1 MLPRSMSTRTLSAGT
16 NKMSITYGYLHRA
29 GLRPRRRLQLVQHQR
44 LRLRQQRPPHLQ
56 LRPRRLLHPRLQLLP
71 QPLRRP
77 HQHQQLLLLPDR
89 RRRRD
94 LSPRRDRA
102 PRHAPVRSY
111 RRSIP
116 VLAGRRASTERG
128 GYKKNL
134 PTRALCEFSD
144 QSSHQL
150 IGDNSRQ
157 DCCSGLGKR
166 ASAAI
171 RDYESGIRSRVRF
184 ITSILQPLH
193 TL

>member
-1 MLPRSMSTRTLSAGT
+1 MSRTLPPSTSTRTGVNT
-16 NKMSITYGYLHRA
+16 NKMSISFGYLHRA
-29 GLRPRRRLQLVQHQR
+29 GLRPRRPLQLVQPQR
-44 LRLRQQRPPHLQ
+44 LRLRQQRP
-56 LRPRRLLHPRLQLLP
+56 LRLPPRLQLLP
-71 QPLRRP
+71 QPLLRP
-77 HQHQQLLLLPDR
+77 HQHQQLLLLPGR

-102 PRHAPVRSY
+102 PRHAPGRSY

-116 VLAGRRASTERG
+116 VLAGGRLDRVRRLREKS
-128 GYKKNL
+128 
-134 PTRALCEFSD
+134 PTACAVRIFRF

-157 DCCSGLGKR
+157 DSCSGLGKR

-171 RDYESGIRSRVRF
+171 RDHESGIRSRVRF

-193 TL
+193 TS